1 MTQLTPNF
9 STDELDCPCCGECN
23 MSSGFINQLQYLR
36 DLIKRPLRINSA
48 FRCDKHN
55 SEIGGAKNSRHLAG
69 EAVDISYGPL
79 SSKDRRFLISMA
91 LDMFDG
97 VGIGSTFIH
106 VDTRGGEK
114 ALWFYS
120 KE

>member
-1 MTQLTPNF
+1 MNPEF
-9 STDELDCPCCGECN
+9 
-23 MSSGFINQLQYLR
+23 MRKLQHLR
-36 DLIKRPLRINSA
+36 DLVMSPFIPNSA
-48 FRCDKHN
+48 FRCTQHN
-55 SEIGGAKNSRHLAG
+55 YEINGAPNSRHLVG

-97 VGIGSTFIH
+97 VGIGATFIH

>member
-9 STDELDCPCCGECN
+9 STDELDCPCCAVCE
-23 MSSGFINQLQYLR
+23 MHPEFMQKLQQLRELV
-36 DLIKRPLRINSA
+36 KRPLRINSA
-48 FRCDKHN
+48 FRCEKHN
-55 SEIGGAKNSRHLAG
+55 AEIGGVPNSRHLVG

-79 SSKDRRFLISMA
+79 ASKDRRFLISMA

-97 VGIGSTFIH
+97 VGIGATFIH